1 MIVRGISRAQ
11 QVFADYCFGAGFT
24 LSLIVQATWY
34 MHAVPKRVRE
44 IRDQM
49 FIAMFGSLPL
59 VLTTALFI
67 GAIIAMQTGLELAR
81 FGQES
86 LLGTVVSLTLTRGMG
101 PLFTAIAVSGLI
113 GSTIAAQIGTMK
125 VSEEI
130 DALEVMSINPVYYL
144 VMPRLLALAL
154 AVPILTIYTDAVG
167 ILGGA
172 LVAKGR
178 FRVDVILYLK
188 NAKEALELKDIY
200 GGLIK
205 ALVYGITIGSI
216 ACSQGIRAEHGA
228 EGVGRATLRT
238 VVISFI
244 FLLIFD
250 YLLTWMIYGS

>member
-11 QVFADYCFGAGFT
+11 QVFADYCYGTGFT
-24 LSLIVQATWY
+24 LSLIARAAWY
-34 MHAVPKRVRE
+34 LPAIPKRSRE

-49 FIAMFGSLPL
+49 FISMFGSLPL

-130 DALEVMSINPVYYL
+130 DALEVMSINPVYFL

-154 AVPILTIYTDAVG
+154 AVPVLTIYTDAVG
-167 ILGGA
+167 VLGGA

-178 FRVDVILYLK
+178 FGVDVILYLK

-200 GGLIK
+200 GGLLK
-205 ALVYGITIGSI
+205 ALVYGITIGAI
-216 ACSQGIRAEHGA
+216 ACSQGLRAEHGA

-250 YLLTWMIYGS
+250 YLLTWLIYGT